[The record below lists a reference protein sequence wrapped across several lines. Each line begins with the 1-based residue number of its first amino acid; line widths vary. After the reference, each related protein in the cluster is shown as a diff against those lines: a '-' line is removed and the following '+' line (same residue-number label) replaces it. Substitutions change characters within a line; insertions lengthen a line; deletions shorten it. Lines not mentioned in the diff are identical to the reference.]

1 MSFFEWVQSRLHH
14 ECDNVIAFY
23 DQDRRAS
30 AQAQVESA
38 NAHHEAEQ
46 ALAEARAQIARLE
59 GEAATARARADQ
71 AEAALREVRRLVA
84 EPVDLSQPPI
94 SQETDSRYTTYIHLV
109 LIRLV
114 LLGEANRHAG
124 SLYGDRME
132 ILADLYTERLEQ
144 AHQAII
150 PIDLKETP

>member
-59 GEAATARARADQ
+59 AETVGERARADR

-84 EPVDLSQPPI
+84 EPVDLTRPLIDQMD
-94 SQETDSRYTTYIHLV
+94 EVYVELTNAA
-109 LIRLV
+109 LIRNAV
-114 LLGEANRHAG
+114 RIEANQYPGDYGEHMHA
-124 SLYGDRME
+124 
-132 ILADLYTERLEQ
+132 LADRFHIRVLE
-144 AHQAII
+144 ALEATNAS
-150 PIDLKETP
+150 KEMSS